1 MVPIVLSARIMPRKL
16 EKATKIFR
24 DSIMP
29 AIKQQRGNVGFFL
42 VWGYKGNE
50 LLTFTLWESK
60 KAKLEVGR
68 SGFLVQQMAKRMNVL
83 AEPVNGG
90 NYELKL
96 MS

>member
-1 MVPIVLSARIMPRKL
+1 MPGKL

-24 DSIMP
+24 DSTMP

-42 VWGYKGNE
+42 VWGYIGNE
-50 LLTFTLWESK
+50 LLTFTLWEGK
-60 KAKLEVGR
+60 KAKLEVEQ
-68 SGFLVQQMAKRMNVL
+68 SGFLDQQMAKLMNNVL